1 MPAET
6 WIDFEKDILY
16 LSLDFCYVALG
27 GLVKIIESNGF
38 TLDGRSLTDT
48 FLKNL
53 ARTFR
58 KSRTLQSVDS
68 GVQAQIYVMMCS
80 LRSVLLPNTL

>member
-1 MPAET
+1 
-6 WIDFEKDILY
+6 
-16 LSLDFCYVALG
+16 
-27 GLVKIIESNGF
+27 VKIIESNGF

-58 KSRTLQSVDS
+58 KSRTLQSVGS
-68 GVQAQIYVMMCS
+68 GVQAHISIIAQHFVD
-80 LRSVLLPNTL
+80 LERFTLVDA